1 MQAFLSM
8 SLPGWPALC
17 IATATT
23 AVLTAFSAGAF
34 AADVLVVTDSHHP
47 VKPMG
52 GERIIELDQPARIE
66 AELSAGLPTEPG
78 LATALVRQRLSSGQ
92 GDLQRRM
99 GLAYQGVT
107 DAWGLGITKIPAMVV
122 DRRYVIYGEP
132 DVARAV
138 ARIDAYRSGHP

>member
-1 MQAFLSM
+1 MPSFLSM

-17 IATATT
+17 ITAATT

-47 VKPMG
+47 VKPIG
-52 GERIIELDQPARIE
+52 GERIIELDRPARIE
-66 AELSAGLPTEPG
+66 AELSAGLPTDPG
-78 LATALVRQRLSSGQ
+78 QATALARQRLSGGQ

-99 GLAYQGVT
+99 GHAYQGVA
-107 DAWGLGITKIPAMVV
+107 DAWGLGIAKIPAVV
-122 DRRYVIYGEP
+122 VGRRYVVYGEP

-138 ARIDAYRSGHP
+138 ARIDAYRSGQP